1 MTSPIET
8 TEQALAAL
16 ADPGDPNWGAA
27 FALLASQPETA
38 RIMLETF
45 AETLEQLG
53 VAPSGIDPA
62 SGQTAYSLEDVARAL
77 GMPVAELNPGAG

>member
-1 MTSPIET
+1 MPSPVAT
-8 TEQALAAL
+8 PDQAFAAL
-16 ADPGDPNWGAA
+16 ADPGDPNWGPA
-27 FALLASQPETA
+27 FALLASQLETA

-62 SGQTAYSLEDVARAL
+62 SGQPAYSLEDVAQAL
-77 GMPVAELNPGAG
+77 GVSAAELEPGTG